1 MTMSEK
7 SWNADADADADAD
20 AVCNRKRMD
29 HKKIFDFF
37 QKKLNLGMDTRH
49 KVALI
54 AQGMTGEGFNVHNF
68 DAEKAAD
75 VIGAY
80 VNHMYNDLF
89 SHNKKTI
96 TSFED
101 NPKRT
106 LLFLVVYCWNEL
118 EFLFLSVK

>member
-1 MTMSEK
+1 MMTMSEK
-7 SWNADADADADAD
+7 SWNED
-20 AVCNRKRMD
+20 AVCNRKRMN

-37 QKKLNLGMDTRH
+37 QKKLNLGTDTRH

-54 AQGMTGEGFNVHNF
+54 AQEMTGEGFGEGFNVHNF

-96 TSFED
+96 ISFED

-106 LLFLVVYCWNEL
+106 LTFLVVYCWNEL